1 MMKIYSRPGLFVG
14 LVASLVGVIGCSSEG
29 STSPA
34 SNPPITE
41 AMTQTPT
48 DPASTSAPTSTASK
62 ETPESGTPSTES
74 VAIEID
80 ADAGVAEVASVALGS
95 PVVIQVFSETEQEF
109 HLHGYDIELMG
120 DDVTFDFI
128 ADKLGDFELES
139 HESGEILL
147 TLSVVED

>member
-1 MMKIYSRPGLFVG
+1 MKVSSLPGLFVG
-14 LVASLVGVIGCSSEG
+14 LVASLIGVIGCSSEG
-29 STSPA
+29 PATSA

-48 DPASTSAPTSTASK
+48 DPASISAPTSTASK
-62 ETPESGTPSTES
+62 ETPETGTPSTES

-80 ADAGVAEVASVALGS
+80 ADAGVPDVASVALGS
-95 PVVIQVFSETEQEF
+95 PVVIQVSSEIEQDF
-109 HLHGYDIELMG
+109 HLHGFDIDLMG

>member
-1 MMKIYSRPGLFVG
+1 MKIYSRPGLFVG
-14 LVASLVGVIGCSSEG
+14 LVASLVGVVACSSEG
-29 STSPA
+29 LTSPA

-41 AMTQTPT
+41 VMTQTPT
-48 DPASTSAPTSTASK
+48 DPASISAPTSSASK
-62 ETPESGTPSTES
+62 EIPETGTPSTES

-80 ADAGVAEVASVALGS
+80 ADAGVTEVASVALGS
-95 PVVIQVFSETEQEF
+95 PVVIQVFSETEQDF
-109 HLHGYDIELMG
+109 HLHGFDIDLMG

>member
-1 MMKIYSRPGLFVG
+1 MKINSRRVLFVG
-14 LVASLVGVIGCSSEG
+14 FIASLVGVSGCSSEG

-41 AMTQTPT
+41 VMTQTPT
-48 DPASTSAPTSTASK
+48 DPASISAPTSSASK
-62 ETPESGTPSTES
+62 EIPETGTPSTES

-80 ADAGVAEVASVALGS
+80 ADAGVPEVASVALGS
-95 PVVIQVFSETEQEF
+95 PVVIQVFSETEQDF
-109 HLHGYDIELMG
+109 HLHGFDIDLMG
-120 DDVTFDFI
+120 DDVTFDFV

-147 TLSVVED
+147 TISIVED

>member
-1 MMKIYSRPGLFVG
+1 MRIYSLPGLFVG
-14 LVASLVGVIGCSSEG
+14 LVASLVGVVGCSSEG
-29 STSPA
+29 PTTSA

-48 DPASTSAPTSTASK
+48 DPASISAPTSSASK
-62 ETPESGTPSTES
+62 DIPETGTPSTES

-80 ADAGVAEVASVALGS
+80 ADAGVPEVASVALGS
-95 PVVIQVFSETEQEF
+95 PVVIQVFSETEQDF
-109 HLHGYDIELMG
+109 HLHGFDIDLMG

>member
-14 LVASLVGVIGCSSEG
+14 LVASLVGVVACSSEG

-41 AMTQTPT
+41 ALTQTPT
-48 DPASTSAPTSTASK
+48 DPASISAPTSTASK

-80 ADAGVAEVASVALGS
+80 ADAGVPEVASVALGS

-109 HLHGYDIELMG
+109 HLHGYDIDLMG

>member
-1 MMKIYSRPGLFVG
+1 MKIYSRPVLLVGFVI
-14 LVASLVGVIGCSSEG
+14 SLVGVSGCSSEG
-29 STSPA
+29 SPSTS

-41 AMTQTPT
+41 AVTQTPT
-48 DPASTSAPTSTASK
+48 DPANSSAPTSSASK
-62 ETPESGTPSTES
+62 DIPETGTPSTES
-74 VAIEID
+74 VEIEVD
-80 ADAGVAEVASVALGS
+80 ADAGSPEVASVALGS
-95 PVVIQVFSETEQEF
+95 PVVIHVTSEAEQEF

>member
-1 MMKIYSRPGLFVG
+1 MKIYFLPGLFVG
-14 LVASLVGVIGCSSEG
+14 LVASLVGVVGCSSEG
-29 STSPA
+29 PTTPA
-34 SNPPITE
+34 SNPSVTE

-48 DPASTSAPTSTASK
+48 DPASISAPTSSASK
-62 ETPESGTPSTES
+62 EIPETGTPSTES
-74 VAIEID
+74 LAIEID
-80 ADAGVAEVASVALGS
+80 ADAGVPEVASVALGS
-95 PVVIQVFSETEQEF
+95 PVVIQVFSETEQDF
-109 HLHGYDIELMG
+109 HLHGFDIDLMG

>member
-1 MMKIYSRPGLFVG
+1 MKINSRPGLFVG
-14 LVASLVGVIGCSSEG
+14 LVASLVGVSGCSSEG
-29 STSPA
+29 PTTSA

-48 DPASTSAPTSTASK
+48 DPASISAPTSSASK
-62 ETPESGTPSTES
+62 EIPESGTPSTES
-74 VAIEID
+74 VSIEID
-80 ADAGVAEVASVALGS
+80 ADAGVPEVASVALGS
-95 PVVIQVFSETEQEF
+95 PVVIQVFSETEQDF
-109 HLHGYDIELMG
+109 HLHGYDIDLMG

>member
-1 MMKIYSRPGLFVG
+1 MKIYSRHILFAG
-14 LVASLVGVIGCSSEG
+14 FAASLIGFVACSSEG

-41 AMTQTPT
+41 ATMQTPT

-80 ADAGVAEVASVALGS
+80 ADAGVPEVASVALGS
-95 PVVIQVFSETEQEF
+95 PVVIQVFSETEREF

-120 DDVTFDFI
+120 DEVTFDFI

>member
-1 MMKIYSRPGLFVG
+1 MKINSRPGLFVG
-14 LVASLVGVIGCSSEG
+14 LVASLVGFVACSSEG

-41 AMTQTPT
+41 VMTQTPT
-48 DPASTSAPTSTASK
+48 DPASISAPTSSASK
-62 ETPESGTPSTES
+62 EIPESGTPSTES
-74 VAIEID
+74 VSIEID
-80 ADAGVAEVASVALGS
+80 ADAGVSEVASVALGS
-95 PVVIQVFSETEQEF
+95 PVVIQVFSETEQDF
-109 HLHGYDIELMG
+109 HLHGFDIDLMG

-147 TLSVVED
+147 TISVVED

>member
-1 MMKIYSRPGLFVG
+1 MKINSRRVLFVG
-14 LVASLVGVIGCSSEG
+14 FIASLVGVSGCSSEG

-41 AMTQTPT
+41 VMTQTPT
-48 DPASTSAPTSTASK
+48 DPASISAPTSSASK
-62 ETPESGTPSTES
+62 EIPESGTPSTES
-74 VAIEID
+74 VSIEID
-80 ADAGVAEVASVALGS
+80 ADAGVSEVASVALGS
-95 PVVIQVFSETEQEF
+95 PVVIQVFSETEQDF
-109 HLHGYDIELMG
+109 HLHGFDIDLMG

-147 TLSVVED
+147 TISVVED